1 VEIRED
7 IREGSAM
14 ATDIWV
20 GPNGELDFGGAA
32 GSSDAN
38 WSLGVVP
45 NSTDD
50 AIISTPTT
58 LNLHIENASENI
70 GGLTLGAN
78 DIIICF
84 SRSLTI
90 DATGG
95 GPIEI
100 DGNLSVENGSL
111 TVGENLGGSGN
122 VIFDSGPT
130 ALGSLVIEGGANVAA
145 DGTGLIE
152 MQILAATVTDSKII
166 AGSGG
171 ATFTNSSETISGDG
185 QIGLNT
191 GLVFINN
198 ATVQTNNS
206 LAGSDTPG
214 TLQIT
219 GSAGSGS
226 FTNNASVDANN
237 GGTLI
242 FGMDGDASTIVNN
255 LLVDVAS
262 EGKATSLQIAGNVT
276 VDTVASSTPGM
287 IALGGAD
294 AGADDQVVSDGHT
307 ASLTLVNQML
317 KGAGTVGDTN
327 LTLNNASGTIESTV
341 TGQTLVL
348 NTGSNTITNGAAG
361 LISTDGGNLSI
372 DSPVEND
379 GTMAADSDTL
389 TLEKSVSGAG
399 TIDIGQGS
407 FVQALAQL
415 SGNLAFT
422 ANSGV
427 LELSNP
433 FPAAKITSTLSGGNL
448 ILFTSLPY
456 SSSMHLVWQQGGSSG
471 ALSVVNGNV
480 ALATV
485 NIAGQ
490 YTVNDFSLFQDN
502 GVATINLPNSSPPA
516 ATTADMIMRDGNNGN
531 YEIYDLG
538 NNGILAAAPLGQV
551 GPEWKVAGVGAF
563 DAPDTSDMILRNSNT
578 GQFEIYDVSNNNL
591 TGAAAMGQVGLEWQ
605 VAGFGDFS
613 SRSGETD
620 MLMRNSNTGQFE
632 IYDLANNAIIF
643 AAPMGQVG
651 LEWSVVGFGDF
662 STRPNET
669 DMLMRNTSTGQ
680 FEIYDISNN
689 QLTSAASMG
698 QVGLEWSVAGFGD
711 FSGGANET
719 DMLMRNSNTGQFEIY
734 DIGNSQITSAT
745 PMGQVGLEWQ
755 VVGFGPIDGAGTSDM
770 LMRNTN
776 TGAFEIYDIA
786 NNTITNATGMGQ
798 VGLEW
803 SVAGIAV
810 DPPGGSSPAN
820 AQLAQAM
827 ASLGTSSSVTTGD
840 GLTPS
845 MEASQQTPLTT
856 PQRS

>member
-1 VEIRED
+1 
-7 IREGSAM
+7 M
-14 ATDIWV
+14 ATDSWV
-20 GPNGELDFGGAA
+20 GPNGEFDFGTT
-32 GSSDAN
+32 GSDTN

-50 AIISTPTT
+50 TIVSTTSSVT
-58 LNLHIENASENI
+58 LIIENASENI
-70 GGLTLGAN
+70 GGLTLGA
-78 DIIICF
+78 DDTILCF
-84 SRSLTI
+84 MRSLTI

-95 GPIEI
+95 GAIEI

-111 TVGENLGGSGN
+111 TVGENLVGSGN
-122 VIFDSGPT
+122 VVFDSGST
-130 ALGSLVIEGGANVAA
+130 ALGSLVIASGANVAA
-145 DGTGLIE
+145 DGTGQIE

-191 GLVFINN
+191 GLVFIND

-206 LAGSDTPG
+206 LAGADTPG

-226 FTNNASVDANN
+226 FTNNASVYANN

-242 FGMDGDASTIVNN
+242 FGMDGDASTLVNN
-255 LLVDVAS
+255 LLVDLDS
-262 EGKATSLQIAGNVT
+262 EGKVTSLQIAGNVT
-276 VDTVASSTPGM
+276 VDTVGSSTAG
-287 IALGGAD
+287 IIDLGGTDD
-294 AGADDQVVSDGHT
+294 AADDQVVSDGHA
-307 ASLTLVNQML
+307 ASLTLVNQTL

-327 LTLNNASGTIESTV
+327 LTLNNASGTIESMV

-348 NTGSNTITNGAAG
+348 NTGTNTITNGAAG
-361 LISTDGGNLSI
+361 LITTDGGNLSI

-379 GTMAADSDTL
+379 GTMAAENDTL

-407 FVQALAQL
+407 IVQALAQL

-422 ANSGV
+422 ANNGV

-433 FPAAKITSTLSGGNL
+433 FPAAEITSTLSGGNL
-448 ILFTSLPY
+448 ILFNSLPY
-456 SSSMHLVWQQGGSSG
+456 LSSMHLVWQQGASVG
-471 ALSVVNGNV
+471 ALSIVNSNV
-480 ALATV
+480 TLATV
-485 NIAGQ
+485 NITGQ
-490 YTVNDFSLFQDN
+490 YTVNDFTLFQDN

-516 ATTADMIMRDGNNGN
+516 ATTADMIMRDGNNGD

-538 NNGILAAAPLGQV
+538 GNSILAAAPLGQV
-551 GPEWKVAGVGAF
+551 GLEWKVAGVGAF

-578 GQFEIYDVSNNNL
+578 GQFQIYDVSNNNL
-591 TGAAAMGQVGLEWQ
+591 TGAAAMGQVGLEWS

-613 SRSGETD
+613 SRATETDMLMRDGNNGNFEIYDLANNGIISAAPMGQVGQEWSVAGFGDFSTRPDETD

-632 IYDLANNAIIF
+632 L
-643 AAPMGQVG
+643 
-651 LEWSVVGFGDF
+651 
-662 STRPNET
+662 
-669 DMLMRNTSTGQ
+669 
-680 FEIYDISNN
+680 YDISNN
-689 QLTSAASMG
+689 TITSAAPMG

-711 FSGGANET
+711 FSGNANET
-719 DMLMRNSNTGQFEIY
+719 DMLMRNTNTGAFEIY
-734 DIGNSQITSAT
+734 DISDNTIISAA

-755 VVGFGPIDGAGTSDM
+755 VAGFGPIDGAGTSDM

-776 TGAFEIYDIA
+776 TGAFEIYDITSNQLTSA
-786 NNTITNATGMGQ
+786 APMGQ

-803 SVAGIAV
+803 SVAGIAS
-810 DPPGGSSPAN
+810 DPPAHQPPTR
-820 AQLAQAM
+820 
-827 ASLGTSSSVTTGD
+827 ASHGVVRRDRSRK
-840 GLTPS
+840 
-845 MEASQQTPLTT
+845 
-856 PQRS
+856 QRTCSGPRNC